1 MFDHDLSKGYIVG
14 IKVMRTSF
22 GRGSIHKG
30 YAPLMVI
37 NLQKACD
44 YKINGIIN
52 YQSGILK

>member
-52 YQSGILK
+52 Y